1 MQSTLTATYSGDS
14 TDAAASSSPAQPVTV
29 VEALIHKNA
38 NR

>member
-14 TDAAASSSPAQPVTV
+14 TYAAASSPAQPVTV